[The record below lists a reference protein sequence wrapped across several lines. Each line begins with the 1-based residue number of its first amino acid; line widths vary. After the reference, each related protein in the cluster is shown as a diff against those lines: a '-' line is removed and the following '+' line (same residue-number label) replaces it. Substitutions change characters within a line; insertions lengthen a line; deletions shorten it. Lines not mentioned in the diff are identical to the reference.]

1 MEDNHKRYWKG
12 LEELSN
18 DPSFVKLAD
27 QEFPSYIPVK
37 EANASSPVD
46 GGNTGRRDFLK
57 LMGFGVAAASLAAC
71 EAPVTKA
78 IPYLNKPEDITPGIA
93 NWYSSTFMDGG
104 EYCSVLVKTR
114 EGRPIKIEGN
124 PSSSISR
131 GGTSAKAQA
140 SVLGLYDTER
150 LKGPVEG
157 GKLSNWQNV
166 DGKIASQL
174 AQLAQSG
181 QAIRIVSSTILSPST
196 KSVIADFIAK
206 YPTARHVVY
215 DAHSAA
221 GMIQANQT
229 SFGKAALP
237 SYDFSKATTI
247 VGVGC
252 DFLGTWLTPDTF
264 SRQYVQTRKL
274 GKEKKE
280 MSRHYQFEATLSL
293 TGSNADYRTAIKPS
307 QEGLVVAALYN
318 EVARQTG
325 GSPVNIPA
333 VDVKL
338 VKEAAADLVKSKGS
352 ALVVAGSNDPSVQVL
367 VNALNNLL
375 GSYGS
380 TIDLGRE
387 VYYRQGNDVDMANFV
402 AEAERGNVGA
412 VIFYNANPVYN
423 HPGAA
428 RLAKAL
434 PNIPLSVSFA
444 DRADE
449 TAALCKFICPDHN
462 YLESWDD
469 AEPVRGFFSLV
480 QPTISPLFKTRQAQ
494 DSLLKW
500 SGSRQDYLTYLQN
513 RWRTTLFG
521 QQNKATTFDNF
532 WLTSLH
538 DGVFEPGATTTAAT
552 TTSTP
557 ATAPTTAVTTTVP
570 AFTADLA
577 SAAAG
582 IIKAAAGGGIEMSL
596 YEKVGIGNG
605 NMANNPWLQ
614 ELPDPVSK
622 ACWDNYLAIP
632 KRMANEKDLKQGDIV
647 RLEVP
652 GKQPI
657 FIPVMIQPG
666 QANGSVSMAIG
677 YGREK
682 AGKAA
687 NGVGKNAYPFASYV
701 NNTVSFIVPNV
712 KIIKTGDFREIAQTQ
727 THHTYMAR
735 PIVQEARLSE
745 YQKNPAAGR
754 VFPKVVTSEGP
765 VPVTDVTMWN
775 GHVKKNHS
783 WGMVIDL
790 NSCTGCNACVVSCNV
805 ENNIPVVGREE
816 VINRREMHWLR
827 IDRYYSSEEP
837 AEGLS
842 KVAELAVLE
851 QASDNPE
858 VVFQPMLC
866 QHCSQAPCETV
877 CPVLATTHSSEGL
890 NQMTYNRC
898 IGTRYCA
905 NNCPYKVRRFN
916 WFKYFE
922 TDIEAD
928 LKFPNNP
935 ASNDLGRM
943 VLNPDVTVRSRGVME
958 KCTFCVQRI
967 QDGKLNAKKERRKVM
982 PDEIQTACSQ
992 ACPTGAILFG
1002 DMNNP
1007 DSTVSRILAAEQ
1019 KERAFSVLEEL
1030 NTRPQISYLTKIRNK
1045 A

>member
-27 QEFPSYIPVK
+27 QEFPAYIPVK
-37 EANASSPVD
+37 EAHASSPIE

-57 LMGFGVAAASLAAC
+57 LLGFGVAAASLAAC

-78 IPYLNKPEDITPGIA
+78 IPYLNKPDDVTPGIA

-104 EYCSVLVKTR
+104 EYCSILVKTR

-124 PSSSISR
+124 PSSSITQ
-131 GGTSAKAQA
+131 GGSSGKAQA
-140 SVLGLYDTER
+140 SVLNLYDSER

-174 AQLAQSG
+174 AQVASSG
-181 QAIRIVSSTILSPST
+181 KAIRIVSTTILSPTT

-206 YPTARHVVY
+206 YPTAKHVVY
-215 DAHSAA
+215 DPNSAS
-221 GMIQANQT
+221 GLIQANQI
-229 SFGKAALP
+229 SFGKAAIP
-237 SYDFSKATTI
+237 SYDFSKAKTI

-252 DFLGTWLTPDTF
+252 DFLGTWLSPEVF
-264 SRQYVQTRKL
+264 AKQYVQTRKV
-274 GKEKKE
+274 GANKKE
-280 MSRHYQFEATLSL
+280 MSRHYQFEANLSIA
-293 TGSNADYRTAIKPS
+293 GSNADYRTAIKPS

-325 GSPVNIPA
+325 GSPVNVPA
-333 VDVKL
+333 VDVRL
-338 VKEAAADLVKSKGS
+338 VKEAAADLVKARGN

-380 TIDLGRE
+380 TINLNRE
-387 VYYRQGNDVDMANFV
+387 VYFKQGNDADMAAFV
-402 AEAERGNVGA
+402 TEAEGGNVGA

-423 HPGAA
+423 HPAGA

-434 PNIPLSVSFA
+434 PNIGLSISLSE
-444 DRADE
+444 RADE
-449 TAALCKFICPDHN
+449 TASLCKFICPDHN

-500 SGSRQDYLTYLQN
+500 AGVQQDYYTYLQN
-513 RWRTTLFG
+513 RWRKTLFP
-521 QQNKATTFDNF
+521 QQTKATGFDNF
-532 WLTSLH
+532 WLTCLH
-538 DGVFEPGATTTAAT
+538 DGVFEPGAAETASA
-552 TTSTP
+552 
-557 ATAPTTAVTTTVP
+557 AP
-570 AFTADLA
+570 AFTGDVAGAA
-577 SAAAG
+577 SNVARMAAAS
-582 IIKAAAGGGIEMSL
+582 KGIELCL
-596 YEKVGIGNG
+596 YEKMGIGNG

-614 ELPDPVSK
+614 EVPDPISK
-622 ACWDNYLAIP
+622 ACWDNYLTIS
-632 KRMANEKDLKQGDIV
+632 KKMANELELKQGDIV
-647 RLEVP
+647 KVEAA

-657 FIPVMIQPG
+657 EIPVLIQPG
-666 QANGSVSMAIG
+666 QAAGTVGLSIG

-687 NGVGKNAYPFASYV
+687 NGVGKNAYPFASLV
-701 NNTVSFIVPNV
+701 NNQISFLVPDV
-712 KIIKTGDFREIAQTQ
+712 KLSKTGDFREIAQTQ

-735 PIVQEARLSE
+735 PVVQETLLSE

-754 VFPKVVTSEGP
+754 YFPSVETSEGKLP
-765 VPVTDVTMWN
+765 ATDVNMWN

-790 NSCTGCNACVVSCNV
+790 NSCTGCNACVISCNA

-827 IDRYYSSEEP
+827 IDRYYSSDAP
-837 AEGLS
+837 AEGLGRM
-842 KVAELAVLE
+842 AELKVLE
-851 QASDNPE
+851 EASDNPE

-922 TDIEAD
+922 TDIDAD
-928 LKFPNNP
+928 KSFPNNP

-992 ACPTGAILFG
+992 SCSTGAIVFG
-1002 DMNNP
+1002 DMNDP
-1007 DSTVSRILAAEQ
+1007 ESTISKILAAEE
-1019 KERAFSVLEEL
+1019 KERAFTVLEEL

-1045 A
+1045 EKAKA